1 MRWLLMTSLG
11 KKLLYLNIPGV
22 LNSRAFWSRLS
33 LWTFVVF
40 VYLRKWESDEL
51 IPVYEMIGLAI
62 ILFEFLSLNDF

>member
-11 KKLLYLNIPGV
+11 KKLYLNIPGV